1 MQVIGATPCQNC
13 IWDVKFLTDR
23 KCPNFDIIPIFLG
36 NWRAN
41 IWDMIFPWNTIIDSS
56 IEGGGSVIPCSQ
68 LVSHPHTSPTCSFG
82 VWGGWGGGGWLT
94 SCEQGVKEGSH
105 TLYYFWI
112 RTTHTIVNTIVNK
125 TETGWNQLKLECKT
139 RLSSKQPTAC
149 TIVIKT
155 VVFW

>member
-1 MQVIGATPCQNC
+1 MFDFFKKKKAYSFNSLKVCGMLFQTSVVLNENICLPLFVLTRGLY
-13 IWDVKFLTDR
+13 KFWLVAY
-23 KCPNFDIIPIFLG
+23 L
-36 NWRAN
+36 A
-41 IWDMIFPWNTIIDSS
+41 S
-56 IEGGGSVIPCSQ
+56 IKNIPCSQ

-125 TETGWNQLKLECKT
+125 TETGWNQLKLESKT
-139 RLSSKQPTAC
+139 RLSSQQPRAC

-155 VVFW
+155 VAFW